1 MSKWFRLNFLWTL
14 VKTEYTV
21 YKYASTEWICL
32 NTSIWINFIFKIVVI
47 VLAKTVQLWYFA
59 LSPRTQ
65 LTNQSFKELK
75 PNVPL
80 KNLLFTRISSSLV
93 IQVSKRPLRR
103 CYLPKTSWQS
113 YSARHSEPK
122 LRIPFGNCLAKSAAS
137 SQGRKLLFF

>member
-1 MSKWFRLNFLWTL
+1 MSKKRTWFRLNFLWIL

-21 YKYASTEWICL
+21 HMQVLNMSKYQLQLL
-32 NTSIWINFIFKIVVI
+32 NTKIWINFIFKIVVI

-93 IQVSKRPLRR
+93 IPVSKRPLRK
-103 CYLPKTSWQS
+103 CCQPKTSWQF
-113 YSARHSEPK
+113 YSARHSEPR
-122 LRIPFGNCLAKSAAS
+122 LRIPFGNCTAKLRSV
-137 SQGRKLLFF
+137 L